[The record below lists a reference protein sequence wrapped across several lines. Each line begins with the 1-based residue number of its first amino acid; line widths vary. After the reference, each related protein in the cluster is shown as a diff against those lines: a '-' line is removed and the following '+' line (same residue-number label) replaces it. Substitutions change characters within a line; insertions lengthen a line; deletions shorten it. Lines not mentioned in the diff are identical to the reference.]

1 MWYIYTLEDYPA
13 VKNKDIMKFE
23 GKWKK
28 TWEYHPE

>member
-28 TWEYHPE
+28 NLGISS